1 MIGLPS
7 WFVPVGLTVGVVGA
21 LAYTRDPLRSGDV
34 VAVPRNVV
42 LPFLAGGQF
51 PPELAAI
58 TALTQ
63 AQRFAVRVSNPSVGT
78 YAELWEPTMFDG
90 RVVGWID
97 PTTNLPV
104 ESVAGVRVDV
114 PVMAALPRAS
124 ITDVY
129 RNGKKIK

>member
-1 MIGLPS
+1 MSLLVPLGLS
-7 WFVPVGLTVGVVGA
+7 AGVALA

-34 VAVPRNVV
+34 VAVPRNVI

-58 TALTQ
+58 TALTE
-63 AQRFAVRVSNPSVGT
+63 AQRFAVRVTNPGVST
-78 YAELWEPTMFDG
+78 YAEFWTPTMFGG

-104 ESVAGVRVDV
+104 EPVAGVRVDV
-114 PVMAALPRAS
+114 PVMAAIPRAA